1 MLFVHRGS
9 DSVYIASMVGRVI
22 REDMGFTLD
31 KATKEFLGT
40 ATKVVITKDSTLIVT
55 DGSTKAAVT
64 ERVSQIQA
72 LVDVSCACTSKHKGI
87 DELLLIMLAR

>member
-1 MLFVHRGS
+1 ML
-9 DSVYIASMVGRVI
+9 GRVI

-31 KATKEFLGT
+31 KATKELLGT

-55 DGSTKAAVT
+55 DGSTKAAVA

-72 LVDVSCACTSKHKGI
+72 LVDVSCACTSKHKEI
-87 DELLLIMLAR
+87 DELLLIMLAL